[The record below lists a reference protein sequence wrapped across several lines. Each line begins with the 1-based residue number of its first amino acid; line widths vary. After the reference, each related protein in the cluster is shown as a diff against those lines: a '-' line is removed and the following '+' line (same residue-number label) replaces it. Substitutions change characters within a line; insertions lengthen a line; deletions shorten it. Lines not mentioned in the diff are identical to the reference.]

1 MAFGFGPNLEFLKKQ
16 KDPQHILESLLKPS
30 AKIKEGF
37 ATQVIL
43 TTDGRMLTGILK
55 NETGDAV
62 LLNQPNGETY
72 LVPRDQ
78 IDERFTQ
85 EVSAMPAFDRML
97 NPQQAAD
104 LANFLL
110 GK

>member
-1 MAFGFGPNLEFLKKQ
+1 
-16 KDPQHILESLLKPS
+16 
-30 AKIKEGF
+30 
-37 ATQVIL
+37 
-43 TTDGRMLTGILK
+43 MLTGILK

-85 EVSAMPAFDRML
+85 EVSAMPAFDWML

>member
-1 MAFGFGPNLEFLKKQ
+1 
-16 KDPQHILESLLKPS
+16 
-30 AKIKEGF
+30 
-37 ATQVIL
+37 
-43 TTDGRMLTGILK
+43 MLTGILK